1 MRHQKLHLVGQNA
14 AVAQN
19 EVFPQAR
26 HVRRVQE
33 RHMGLLG
40 RAVAFAVVAGTAGG
54 DHIHP
59 AVDTILG
66 EWNDVLAGQIF
77 LMEPFTAVSA
87 DTAIT
92 DEQLVVGQTWF
103 KEKGV
108 DTWHAPGANNAVD
121 RDDGLLASKRIVA
134 AVKYGNPRTHFPPHF
149 LSGVMNDCLLQR
161 NPGLG

>member
-26 HVRRVQE
+26 HVRREQE

-59 AVDTILG
+59 AIHTILG
-66 EWNDVLAGQIF
+66 ERNDVFAG
-77 LMEPFTAVSA
+77 
-87 DTAIT
+87 
-92 DEQLVVGQTWF
+92 
-103 KEKGV
+103 
-108 DTWHAPGANNAVD
+108 
-121 RDDGLLASKRIVA
+121 
-134 AVKYGNPRTHFPPHF
+134 
-149 LSGVMNDCLLQR
+149 
-161 NPGLG
+161 